1 MKFIETNNIKG
12 DIFGGITAGI
22 VALPLAL
29 AFGIQA
35 FGGVQDPSAASMGA
49 LAGLVGAT
57 MLGFFAAL
65 FGGTHSQISGPTG
78 PMTVV
83 AATLISGVWAS
94 SNGSI
99 SSVLISMALAGLF
112 CGLFQIL
119 FGIIKLGKYV
129 RYIPYPVLSGFMSG
143 IGVII
148 ILQQLYP
155 LVGLKGTGTMI
166 DLVMGIPAAVSD
178 GISVTALLLGLGTIA
193 IIELFPFVTKKVPAT
208 LVALIVMTVI
218 SLFCNMDEKLIIGNI
233 PSGLPLPFFAN
244 ANISL
249 SGIDWMTVL
258 KASLIPGLTLAGLG
272 SIDTLLTSVVADNI
286 TKTKH
291 NSNKELIGQGI
302 GNAIAGLFCGLPGA
316 GATMR
321 TVVNVKSGGR
331 TQISGMVH
339 ALLLLAILLGLGGL
353 VKYVPLS
360 VLAGIL
366 ITVGWGIIDF
376 KGFKDLLRIPRA
388 DAVVLV
394 VVFLVTVFVDLLT
407 AVGIGMVIACVLFM
421 KRASD
426 LVEGGYS
433 SSTMT
438 SSDLHKGLPNP
449 GEANFDKTKPW
460 QDEGGI
466 TDEMRQHIY
475 VQRLNGPIFFGTINK
490 FKEVMEDVPD
500 HAKVVIIR
508 MKLVS
513 FMDQSGLYAMET
525 AIKDLQAR
533 GILVLM
539 TIIQPQPMYMLKTL
553 HVIPAVI
560 PEEHTF
566 KTFESC
572 VMFLNEHNAQFEG
585 SKK

>member
-1 MKFIETNNIKG
+1 MIKTNNIKG

-35 FGGVQDPSAASMGA
+35 FSGVSDPEAASLGA
-49 LAGLVGAT
+49 YVGLVGAT
-57 MLGFFAAL
+57 LLGFFAAMC
-65 FGGTHSQISGPTG
+65 GGSHSQISGPTG

-83 AATLISGVWAS
+83 TATLVSGAWAS

-99 SSVLISMALAGLF
+99 SSVLISMALAAIF

-119 FGIIKLGKYV
+119 FGVIKIGKYI

-155 LVGLKGTGTMI
+155 LFGQSAGGSMI
-166 DLVMGIPAAVSD
+166 DLLAGLPDAVAHLSP
-178 GISVTALLLGLGTIA
+178 TALLLGIGTIA
-193 IIELFPFVTKKVPAT
+193 IIYLFPLITKKVPAT
-208 LVALIVMTVI
+208 LVALIVMTLV
-218 SLFCNMDEKLIIGNI
+218 SLLCNMDGVPIIGEI
-233 PSGLPLPFFAN
+233 PAGLPMPFFAN
-244 ANISL
+244 SRVDLAGL
-249 SGIDWMTVL
+249 DWGAIIT
-258 KASLIPGLTLAGLG
+258 AAIIPGLTLAGLG

-291 NSNKELIGQGI
+291 NSNRELIGQGI

-331 TQISGMVH
+331 TQLSGMVH
-339 ALLLLAILLGLGGL
+339 ALFLLAIMLGLGSL

-366 ITVGWGIIDF
+366 VTVGFGIIDF
-376 KGFKDLLRIPRA
+376 KGFKDLLKIPRA
-388 DAVVLV
+388 DAVVLLA
-394 VVFLVTVFVDLLT
+394 VFFITVFVDLLT

-433 SSTMT
+433 SQEMT
-438 SSDLHKGLPNP
+438 
-449 GEANFDKTKPW
+449 NFDKESPW
-460 QDEGGI
+460 ADEGGMPD
-466 TDEMRQHIY
+466 TVAHSIY
-475 VQRLNGPIFFGTINK
+475 IQRLNGPIFFGTINK
-490 FKEVMEDVPD
+490 FKEVMGTIPES
-500 HAKVVIIR
+500 ARIVIIR
-508 MKLVS
+508 MRLVS
-513 FMDQSGLYAMET
+513 FMDQSGLYAMEE
-525 AIKDLQAR
+525 AIKDIQSR
-533 GILVLM
+533 GAQVIM
-539 TIIQPQPMYMLKTL
+539 TIIQPQPMYMLRKMK
-553 HVIPAVI
+553 VI
-560 PEEHTF
+560 PELVPEDHTF
-566 KTFESC
+566 TTFEDCTAYLRSA
-572 VMFLNEHNAQFEG
+572 LDNK
-585 SKK
+585 SI

>member
-1 MKFIETNNIKG
+1 MAGKKFIETNNIKG
-12 DIFGGITAGI
+12 DVFGGITAGI

-35 FGGVQDPSAASMGA
+35 FGGIDSPMASSMGA

-57 MLGFFAAL
+57 LLGFFAAL

-78 PMTVV
+78 PMTVIT
-83 AATLISGVWAS
+83 AALISGVWAAQQS
-94 SNGSI
+94 MSA
-99 SSVLISMALAGLF
+99 VLISMSLAGIL
-112 CGLFQIL
+112 CGVFQIL
-119 FGIIKLGKYV
+119 FGLIKLGKYV

-155 LVGLKGTGTMI
+155 LIGLKSPVLVVDMI
-166 DLVMGIPAAVSD
+166 TQLPERLQGDV
-178 GISVTALLLGLGTIA
+178 SVTALLLGLGTIA
-193 IIELFPFVTKKVPAT
+193 IIYLFPLITKKIPAT
-208 LVALIVMTVI
+208 LVALVAMTLV
-218 SLFCNMDEKLIIGNI
+218 SLLFHMDEKLLIGAI
-233 PSGLPLPFFAN
+233 PTGLPLPFFAKEGVE
-244 ANISL
+244 L
-249 SGIDWMTVL
+249 SGLDWG
-258 KASLIPGLTLAGLG
+258 LIIKSAVVPGLTLAGLG

-286 TKTKH
+286 TKTRH
-291 NSNKELIGQGI
+291 DSNRELIGQGI
-302 GNAIAGLFCGLPGA
+302 GNMVAGLFCGIAGA

-339 ALLLLAILLGLGGL
+339 SMLLLAVLLGLGSL
-353 VKYVPLS
+353 VRYVPLS

-366 ITVGWGIIDF
+366 ISVGVGIIDF
-376 KGFKDLLRIPRA
+376 KGFKDLFKIPKA

-394 VVFLVTVFVDLLT
+394 AVFLLTVFVDLLT

-433 SSTMT
+433 SSPLTPA
-438 SSDLHKGLPNP
+438 DIRKGLPSP
-449 GEANFDKTKPW
+449 GEHNFDKSVPW
-460 QDEGGI
+460 NDEGGI
-466 TDEMRQHIY
+466 TDEMRQHVYI
-475 VQRLNGPIFFGTINK
+475 QRLNGPIFFGTINK
-490 FKEVMEDVPD
+490 FKEVMNDVPTD
-500 HAKVVIIR
+500 ARIVIIR

-525 AIKDLQAR
+525 AIKEIQSR
-533 GILVLM
+533 GTMVLM

-553 HVIPAVI
+553 NVIPALV

-566 KTFESC
+566 KTFEDC
-572 VMFLNEHNAQFEG
+572 TDFLGKMQHQLINQ
-585 SKK
+585 

>member
-12 DIFGGITAGI
+12 DLFGGITAGI

-35 FGGVQDPSAASMGA
+35 FGGVNDPSAASMGA
-49 LAGLVGAT
+49 LAGIVGAT

-65 FGGTHSQISGPTG
+65 LGGTHSQISGPTG

-83 AATLISGVWAS
+83 TATLIGGVWAS
-94 SNGSI
+94 SGGSLAD
-99 SSVLISMALAGLF
+99 VLISMSLAGLF

-119 FGIIKLGKYV
+119 FGIIKLGKYI

-155 LVGLKGTGTMI
+155 LVGLKGSGSMV
-166 DLVMGIPAAVSD
+166 DLLMGIPHAVSQ
-178 GISVTALLLGLGTIA
+178 GISITALLLGLGTIA
-193 IIELFPFVTKKVPAT
+193 IIYLLPLLTKKIPAT
-208 LVALIVMTVI
+208 LVALVVMTVV
-218 SLFCNMDEKLIIGNI
+218 SLFCHLDGRYIIGDI
-233 PSGLPLPFFAN
+233 PSGLPMPFFAK
-244 ANISL
+244 AGLDMASV
-249 SGIDWMTVL
+249 DWLAVL
-258 KASLIPGLTLAGLG
+258 KAAVIPGLTLAGLG

-302 GNAIAGLFCGLPGA
+302 GNAVAGLFCGLPGA

-331 TQISGMVH
+331 TQLSGMVH
-339 ALLLLAILLGLGGL
+339 ALLLLAVLLGLGGL

-376 KGFKDLLRIPRA
+376 KGFKDLLRIPKA
-388 DAVVLV
+388 DAVVLI

-433 SSTMT
+433 SSAMT
-438 SSDLHKGLPNP
+438 SADVRKGLPDP
-449 GEANFDKTKPW
+449 GLPNFDKSLPW
-460 QDEGGI
+460 GDEGGI
-466 TDEMRQHIY
+466 TDEMRRHIY
-475 VQRLNGPIFFGTINK
+475 IQRLNGPIFFGTINK
-490 FKEVMEDVPD
+490 FKEVMEDVPSD
-500 HAKVVIIR
+500 AKVVIIR

-533 GILVLM
+533 GITVLM
-539 TIIQPQPMYMLKTL
+539 TIIQPQPMYMLRTL
-553 HVIPAVI
+553 NVIPSVV

-566 KTFESC
+566 KTFEDC
-572 VMFLNEHNAQFEG
+572 TEFL
-585 SKK
+585 SKMGIES

>member
-1 MKFIETNNIKG
+1 MKLIETNNLKG

-35 FGGVQDPSAASMGA
+35 FGGVNDPAAASMGA
-49 LAGLVGAT
+49 LAGIVGAT
-57 MLGFFAAL
+57 MLGFFASL

-83 AATLISGVWAS
+83 AATMISGIWAS
-94 SNGSI
+94 SGGNI

-119 FGIIKLGKYV
+119 FGIIKLGKYI

-166 DLVMGIPAAVSD
+166 DLVMGIPAAVAD
-178 GISVTALLLGLGTIA
+178 GISVTALLLGLGTIL
-193 IIELFPFVTKKVPAT
+193 IIELFPLLTKKVPAT

-218 SLFCNMDEKLIIGNI
+218 SLFCNLDGKLIIGEI
-233 PSGLPLPFFAN
+233 PSGLPLPFFAK
-244 ANISL
+244 A
-249 SGIDWMTVL
+249 GIDMASINWGVVL

-302 GNAIAGLFCGLPGA
+302 GNAMAGLFCGLPGA

-331 TQISGMVH
+331 TQISGMIH
-339 ALLLLAILLGLGGL
+339 ALLLLAILLGLGSL

-376 KGFKDLLRIPRA
+376 RGFKDLFKIPKA

-394 VVFLVTVFVDLLT
+394 VVFIITVFVDLLT

-433 SSTMT
+433 SSAMSNTEIR
-438 SSDLHKGLPNP
+438 KGLPDP
-449 GEANFDKTKPW
+449 GLPNFDKSMPW
-460 QDEGGI
+460 NDEGGI
-466 TDEMRQHIY
+466 TDEMRKHIF

-490 FKEVMEDVPD
+490 FKEVMEDIPD

-525 AIKDLQAR
+525 AIKDLQDR

-553 HVIPAVI
+553 NVIPSVV

-566 KTFESC
+566 KTFEDC
-572 VMFLNEHNAQFEG
+572 TDFLSKMNFENI
-585 SKK
+585 

>member
-1 MKFIETNNIKG
+1 MIKTNNIKG
-12 DIFGGITAGI
+12 DIFGGVTAGI

-35 FGGVQDPSAASMGA
+35 FSGIADPSAASLGA

-57 MLGFFAAL
+57 MLGFFASL
-65 FGGTHSQISGPTG
+65 FGGCHSQISGPTG

-83 AATLISGVWAS
+83 TSTLVAGAWAS
-94 SNGSI
+94 SSGSI
-99 SSVLISMALAGLF
+99 SAVLITMALAGLF

-119 FGIIKLGKYV
+119 FGVIKIGKYV

-148 ILQQLYP
+148 ILQQIYP
-155 LVGLKGTGTMI
+155 LIGCKGSGSMI
-166 DLVMGIPAAVSD
+166 DLLVNYPSAIANGFNL
-178 GISVTALLLGLGTIA
+178 TALLLGIGTII
-193 IIELFPFVTKKVPAT
+193 IIELFPKITTKIPAT
-208 LVALIVMTVI
+208 LVALIVMTII
-218 SLFCNMDEKLIIGNI
+218 SLFCKLDEKLIIGDI
-233 PSGLPLPFFAN
+233 PSGLPLPFFLKDN
-244 ANISL
+244 VSL
-249 SGIDWMTVL
+249 QGLDWLTIL
-258 KASLIPGLTLAGLG
+258 KAAVIPGLTLAGLG

-302 GNAIAGLFCGLPGA
+302 GNAVAGLFCGLPGA

-331 TQISGMVH
+331 TQLSGMVH
-339 ALLLLAILLGLGGL
+339 AILLLAILLGLGSL

-388 DAVVLV
+388 DAVVLI

-433 SSTMT
+433 SESLEQDQTH
-438 SSDLHKGLPNP
+438 HKGLPAP
-449 GEANFDKTKPW
+449 AIANFDKNQAW
-460 QDEGGI
+460 SDESGL
-466 TDEMRQHIY
+466 TEEMRKHVY
-475 VQRLNGPIFFGTINK
+475 VQRLNGPIFFGSITR
-490 FKEVMEDVPD
+490 FQEVMHDVPED
-500 HAKVVIIR
+500 AKVVIIR

-525 AIKDLQAR
+525 AIKDLQER
-533 GILVLM
+533 GIMVLM
-539 TIIQPQPMYMLKTL
+539 TIIQPQPMYMLTSMKLIPGTL
-553 HVIPAVI
+553 

-566 KTFESC
+566 KTFEDC
-572 VMFLNEHNAQFEG
+572 TEYIKKLNIQ
-585 SKK
+585 

>member
-1 MKFIETNNIKG
+1 MIKTNNIKG
-12 DIFGGITAGI
+12 DLFGGVTAGI

-35 FGGVQDPSAASMGA
+35 FSGINSPDAASIGA
-49 LAGLVGAT
+49 YAGLVGAT
-57 MLGFFAAL
+57 LLGFFAAL

-78 PMTVV
+78 PMTVIT
-83 AATLISGVWAS
+83 ATLVSGVWAS

-99 SSVLISMALAGLF
+99 SAVLISMALAAIF

-155 LVGLKGTGTMI
+155 LVGQSGSGSMI
-166 DLVMGIPAAVSD
+166 DMLAGLPKAFGSMSI
-178 GISVTALLLGLGTIA
+178 TALLLGLATVA
-193 IIELFPFVTKKVPAT
+193 IIYLFPLITKKVPST
-208 LVALIVMTVI
+208 LVALIVMTVV
-218 SLFCNMDEKLIIGNI
+218 SLFIDMEGVPIIGEI
-233 PSGLPLPFFAN
+233 PSGLPMPVFAKEGVSF
-244 ANISL
+244 AGL
-249 SGIDWMTVL
+249 DWMQIIT
-258 KASLIPGLTLAGLG
+258 AAIIPGLTLAGLG

-291 NSNKELIGQGI
+291 NSNRELIGQGI

-331 TQISGMVH
+331 TQLSGMVH

-376 KGFKDLLRIPRA
+376 RGFKDLLKIPRA

-433 SSTMT
+433 STAMT
-438 SSDLHKGLPNP
+438 QKDLGRGLPAP
-449 GEANFDKTKPW
+449 PQANFDKSMPW
-460 QDEGGI
+460 SDEGGI

-475 VQRLNGPIFFGTINK
+475 IQRLNGPIFFGSITK
-490 FKEVMEDVPD
+490 FKEVMSDVPQD
-500 HAKVVIIR
+500 ARIVIIR
-508 MKLVS
+508 MRLVS
-513 FMDQSGLYAMET
+513 FMDQSGLYAMEE
-525 AIKDLQAR
+525 AIKDLQNR
-533 GILVLM
+533 GIEVLM
-539 TIIQPQPMYMLKTL
+539 TIIQPQPMYMLRTL
-553 HVIPAVI
+553 NVIPSVV
-560 PEEHTF
+560 PEDHTF
-566 KTFESC
+566 TTFEEC
-572 VMFLNEHNAQFEG
+572 VNYLKLRIEN
-585 SKK
+585 

>member
-12 DIFGGITAGI
+12 DLFGGITAGI

-35 FGGVQDPSAASMGA
+35 FGGVNDPSAASMGA
-49 LAGLVGAT
+49 LAGIVGAT

-65 FGGTHSQISGPTG
+65 LGGTHSQISGPTG

-83 AATLISGVWAS
+83 TATLIGGVWAS
-94 SNGSI
+94 SGGSLAD
-99 SSVLISMALAGLF
+99 VLISMSLAGLF

-119 FGIIKLGKYV
+119 FGIIKLGKYI

-155 LVGLKGTGTMI
+155 LVGLKGSGSMV
-166 DLVMGIPAAVSD
+166 DLLMGIPHAVSQ
-178 GISVTALLLGLGTIA
+178 GISITALLLGLGTIA
-193 IIELFPFVTKKVPAT
+193 IIYLLPLLTKKIPAT
-208 LVALIVMTVI
+208 LVALVVMTVV
-218 SLFCNMDEKLIIGNI
+218 SLFCHLDGRYIIGDI
-233 PSGLPLPFFAN
+233 PSGLPMPFFAK
-244 ANISL
+244 AGLDMASV
-249 SGIDWMTVL
+249 DWLAVL
-258 KASLIPGLTLAGLG
+258 KAAVIPGLTLAGLG

-302 GNAIAGLFCGLPGA
+302 GNAVAGLFCGLPGA

-331 TQISGMVH
+331 TQLSGMVH
-339 ALLLLAILLGLGGL
+339 ALLLLAVLLGLGGL

-376 KGFKDLLRIPRA
+376 KGFKDLLRIPKA
-388 DAVVLV
+388 DAVVLI

-433 SSTMT
+433 SSAMT
-438 SSDLHKGLPNP
+438 SADVRKGLPDP
-449 GEANFDKTKPW
+449 GLPNFDKTLPW
-460 QDEGGI
+460 GDEGGI
-466 TDEMRQHIY
+466 TDEMRRHIY
-475 VQRLNGPIFFGTINK
+475 IQRLNGPIFFGTINK
-490 FKEVMEDVPD
+490 FKEVMEDVPSD
-500 HAKVVIIR
+500 AKVVIIR

-533 GILVLM
+533 GITVLM
-539 TIIQPQPMYMLKTL
+539 TIIQPQPMYMLRTL
-553 HVIPAVI
+553 NVIPSVV

-566 KTFESC
+566 KTFEDC
-572 VMFLNEHNAQFEG
+572 TEFL
-585 SKK
+585 SKKGIEK